1 VCGASQQEKNAAADS
16 QTTTNLLVG
25 NYIQNN
31 GEQQQI
37 LKTIQDAMTPIVN
50 AGAEQM
56 GFAGPEGAALT
67 TQAIN
72 NAAANTR
79 DVEQVARAGSAGG
92 AALTPAQLSAINN
105 TAAAS
110 SAGTLAQTLN
120 NNTIASAQTGAN
132 RFAGAVTGL
141 NAVAA
146 EQSPTGVAGNLLK
159 AQSQTYNMDR
169 ANAQAGAQQFG
180 EIAGGLAGLAS
191 SGAQLYQ
198 SYNNSQP
205 GQTPSGGYGELQSVA
220 YNGNGSIQPDSS
232 SYTNL
237 DYNALDNV
245 GGE

>member
-1 VCGASQQEKNAAADS
+1 MCGPSAQETSAAANS
-16 QTTTNLLVG
+16 QATTNLLVG

-37 LKTIQDAMTPIVN
+37 LKTIQDAMTPVVN

-72 NAAANTR
+72 NASANAR
-79 DVEQVARAGSAGG
+79 DVEQTARAGTAGG
-92 AALTPAQLSAINN
+92 AALTPAQLNAIRN
-105 TAAAS
+105 TSLAS

-146 EQSPTGVAGNLLK
+146 EQNPTGVAGNLLK
-159 AQSQTYNMDR
+159 AQNQTYNMDR
-169 ANAQAGAQQFG
+169 SNAQAGAQQFG

-191 SGAQLYQ
+191 SGAQLAQ
-198 SYNNSQP
+198 TFNQPSSPESLSQINANNA
-205 GQTPSGGYGELQSVA
+205 A
-220 YNGNGSIQPDSS
+220 YTSTLEPDTS

-237 DYNALDNV
+237 DYNALDNA
-245 GGE
+245 GGS

>member
-1 VCGASQQEKNAAADS
+1 VCGPNAAETSAAGNS
-16 QTTTNLLVG
+16 QTTTNLLMG

-50 AGAEQM
+50 AGAQQM

-79 DVEQVARAGSAGG
+79 DVEQVARAGTAGG
-92 AALTPAQLSAINN
+92 AALTPAQLNAINN

-141 NAVAA
+141 NAVAS
-146 EQSPTGVAGNLLK
+146 EQNPTGVASNLLR
-159 AQSQTYNMDR
+159 AQNQTYSMDR
-169 ANAQAGAQQFG
+169 SNAQAGAQQFG

-191 SGAQLYQ
+191 VGGQLGKDLFQSGPSSPESLSQINT
-198 SYNNSQP
+198 NNA
-205 GQTPSGGYGELQSVA
+205 A
-220 YNGNGSIQPDSS
+220 YTSTLEPDESGSI
-232 SYTNL
+232 NL
-237 DYNALDNV
+237 DYNALDNA

>member
-1 VCGASQQEKNAAADS
+1 MCGPSSQERSAAADS
-16 QTTTNLLVG
+16 QSTTNLLMG

-50 AGAEQM
+50 AGPEQM
-56 GFAGPEGAALT
+56 GFAGPEAAALN
-67 TQAIN
+67 TQAVN

-79 DVEQVARAGSAGG
+79 DVEQVARAGAAGG
-92 AALTPAQLSAINN
+92 AVLTPAQLNAINN

-146 EQSPTGVAGNLLK
+146 EQDPTGVASNLLK
-159 AQSQTYNMDR
+159 SQSQTYTMER

-191 SGAQLYQ
+191 SGAQLAQ
-198 SYNNSQP
+198 SFNQNNYSQLNNQA
-205 GQTPSGGYGELQSVA
+205 GGMADTEGASYSGGVDPAEA
-220 YNGNGSIQPDSS
+220 GS
-232 SYTNL
+232 
-237 DYNALDNV
+237 DYSIPNTLDNV
-245 GGE
+245 GGS